1 MVSELGISHT
11 YRHDTGVLSCYASN
25 AYGQDEMVI
34 QLIVQGMATLYLTS
48 AYKTYIFQTWHQ
60 TKFSGQHLVC
70 EEAPHSH

>member
-34 QLIVQGMATLYLTS
+34 QLIVQGMATLNLTPTCRMYL
-48 AYKTYIFQTWHQ
+48 
-60 TKFSGQHLVC
+60 LNV
-70 EEAPHSH
+70 APDLFIYL